1 MHSTFPPTLAP
12 AVAPSIVGT
21 VPSPAMSPAIVGRS
35 LYEQPAP
42 FQNPSANAD
51 FEIERI
57 TSPRAQPRPPL
68 RRAVSDYANEALLQ
82 SSIANVIAGKAR
94 PFAVSGRIP
103 VDPATLTLFFR
114 TKVIIGFPIGSDPPM
129 ADKRS
134 PEWNHALP

>member
-1 MHSTFPPTLAP
+1 MHSTLPPTLAP
-12 AVAPSIVGT
+12 QIIAR
-21 VPSPAMSPAIVGRS
+21 VPSPAISPAIVGRS

-42 FQNPSANAD
+42 FQSPTASAD

-82 SSIANVIAGKAR
+82 SSIANVIATKAR

-114 TKVIIGFPIGSDPPM
+114 TKVIGFPIGSDPPM

-134 PEWNHALP
+134 QEWNHALP

>member
-1 MHSTFPPTLAP
+1 MMHSTLPPTLAP
-12 AVAPSIVGT
+12 TFAPSV
-21 VPSPAMSPAIVGRS
+21 VARAPSPAVSPAIVGRS

-42 FQNPSANAD
+42 FQSPSSAD

-57 TSPRAQPRPPL
+57 TSPRGQPRPPL
-68 RRAVSDYANEALLQ
+68 RRAVSDFTNEALLQ
-82 SSIANVIAGKAR
+82 SSIANVIAAKAR

-114 TKVIIGFPIGSDPPM
+114 TKVIGFPVGPDPSK

-134 PEWNHALP
+134 PEWNYALP

>member
-1 MHSTFPPTLAP
+1 MHSTLPPNLAP
-12 AVAPSIVGT
+12 AVPLIAR
-21 VPSPAMSPAIVGRS
+21 VPSPAMSPAMVGRS
-35 LYEQPAP
+35 LYDQPVA
-42 FQNPSANAD
+42 FQSPSASTGAD

-68 RRAVSDYANEALLQ
+68 RRAVSDYTNEALLQ
-82 SSIANVIAGKAR
+82 TSIANVIAAKAR

-114 TKVIIGFPIGSDPPM
+114 TKVIGVPISSDPSM

-134 PEWNHALP
+134 PEWNHTLP

>member
-1 MHSTFPPTLAP
+1 MHSTVPPTF
-12 AVAPSIVGT
+12 APSLVARA
-21 VPSPAMSPAIVGRS
+21 PSPAVSPAIVGRS

-42 FQNPSANAD
+42 FQSPSASAD

-57 TSPRAQPRPPL
+57 TSPRGQPRPPL
-68 RRAVSDYANEALLQ
+68 RRAVSDFANESLLQ
-82 SSIANVIAGKAR
+82 SSIANVIAAKAR

-114 TKVIIGFPIGSDPPM
+114 TKVIGFPVGPDPSK

-134 PEWNHALP
+134 PEWNYALP